1 MDSNMPPHINWRVR
15 LKAVANLRPL
25 MRLIWEASPVLT
37 STSICTRV
45 VIALGPVVR
54 LWLGKLIIDQVI
66 AIIKGQSAHYG
77 TIWVYLLC
85 ETVLVITNKT
95 LTVVNNLSE
104 CLLADRFGNLVNI
117 RMMQHASILDLS
129 TLEDPVFEDKLEMAR
144 RQTASRISLLL
155 SLGICCEQL
164 VMLASLCVGMLTFSP
179 YLLLLMLVTAVP
191 AFCGEAQ
198 FATLGYSLL
207 FRWTAARREMDYLS
221 FLGLSKEN
229 AKEIKICG
237 LGRHLTER
245 MRQLFEHYYQSNKHL
260 ALRRARARLVLGLFP
275 IAAYYTAYAIILRSA
290 TLGVLSVGTL
300 TFLAGVF
307 ERSRTAIERIFTCFT
322 DIAEQ
327 AFYAKD
333 LFEFF
338 HTAPRM
344 VIKPRSTPVPARIRT
359 GFEFWNV
366 SFSYPGSDRKIIDS
380 VSFKL
385 SIDERV
391 AIVGRNGVGKT
402 TIIKL
407 LTRLYDPTDGV
418 IMLDGIDLRE
428 YDVDSLRCQI
438 AIIFQDYLR
447 FDMLVRENIGF
458 GKVEDLFSIER
469 IAQAARKGCSESL
482 ISTFPSGYDQ
492 MLGRRFENGLDL
504 SLGQWQKIALA
515 RACMRDTQIF
525 ILDEPTASLDAR
537 AEYELFHRFAD
548 LTRGRLAVLI
558 SHRFS
563 TVRMADR
570 ILVLDDGKICEDGT
584 HAELMSLSGRY
595 AEMFELQCCGYK

>member
-1 MDSNMPPHINWRVR
+1 MASSMPPQIDWRLR
-15 LKAVANLRPL
+15 LKALANITPL
-25 MRLIWEASPVLT
+25 LRLIWEASPILT
-37 STSICTRV
+37 STSICTRF
-45 VIALGPVVR
+45 VIALGPVLR
-54 LWLGKLIIDQVI
+54 LWLGKLIIDQAI
-66 AIIKGQSAHYG
+66 AIIKGDAHHPEA
-77 TIWVYLLC
+77 IWAYLLW
-85 ETVLVITNKT
+85 ETSLVVVNKMLTVL
-95 LTVVNNLSE
+95 NNVSE

-155 SLGICCEQL
+155 SLGICCEQMVTL
-164 VMLASLCVGMLTFSP
+164 TSLCVGIATFYP

-198 FATLGYSLL
+198 FATLGYSML
-207 FRWTAARREMDYLS
+207 FRWTSARREMDYLS

-237 LGRHLTER
+237 LGGHLIDR
-245 MRQLFEHYYQSNKHL
+245 LKQLFEHYYSTNKNL
-260 ALRRARARLVLGLFP
+260 AIRRARARLLLGLLP
-275 IAAYYTAYAIILRSA
+275 IAAYYGAYAIILRS
-290 TLGVLSVGTL
+290 TIDGLLSVGAL
-300 TFLAGVF
+300 TFLAGIF
-307 ERSRTAIERIFTCFT
+307 ERARTAIERIFTCLT

-338 HTAPRM
+338 QTAPRM
-344 VIKPRSTPVPARIRT
+344 VTKDRGAPIPPVIRS
-359 GFEFWNV
+359 GFEFKNV
-366 SFSYPGSDRKIIDS
+366 SFAYPGSDRRVIDC
-380 VSFKL
+380 VTFRL
-385 SIDERV
+385 NVGERV
-391 AIVGRNGVGKT
+391 ALVGRNGAGKT

-407 LTRLYDPTDGV
+407 LTRLYDPTEGV
-418 IMLDGIDLRE
+418 ITLDGIDLRE
-428 YDVDSLRCQI
+428 YDIESLRAQV

-447 FDMLVRENIGF
+447 FDMKVKENIGF
-458 GKVEDLFSIER
+458 GKVEDLFSPELISR
-469 IAQAARKGCSESL
+469 AARKGCTESL
-482 ISTFPSGYDQ
+482 ISTFPSGYEQ

-525 ILDEPTASLDAR
+525 ILDEPTASLDAK
-537 AEYELFHRFAD
+537 AEYELFRKFAD
-548 LTRGRLAVLI
+548 LTRGRLALLI

-570 ILVLDDGKICEDGT
+570 ILVLHDGKICEEGT
-584 HAELMSLSGRY
+584 HAELISLSGRY
-595 AEMFELQCCGYK
+595 AELFELQCCGYK